1 MIRQNKIKQVR
12 DKNFEL
18 LISEEELRA
27 RVLELG
33 NELSEVYENRNP
45 LFIAILNGSFIF
57 AADLI
62 REIHIPSE
70 ISFIKLSS
78 YSNFQST
85 GKIREL
91 IGLEKNI
98 FKREIVLIDDII
110 DSGNTMAWLI
120 DHLKELGPASIEL
133 VSLLI
138 KPEAMTN
145 KLKPGY
151 TGFEISNKFV
161 IGYGLD
167 YDGYG
172 RNLKDIY
179 QLAQ

>member
-1 MIRQNKIKQVR
+1 MIRQNKIEQVR

-78 YSNFQST
+78 YNNFQST

-133 VSLLI
+133 VSLLL

>member
-1 MIRQNKIKQVR
+1 MEPQNKIKQIR

-18 LISEEELRA
+18 LISEEELRT

-33 NELSEVYENRNP
+33 RELSEVYENRNP

-62 REIHIPSE
+62 RGIHIPSE
-70 ISFIKLSS
+70 ISFIKLAS

-138 KPEAMTN
+138 KPDAMTN

-151 TGFEISNKFV
+151 TGFKISNKFV